1 MDRKL
6 EQWLLLKKERDL
18 VAATTITDP
27 YVDSHHDIFDEY
39 RSEDDTMDEYYD
51 EVLESGV
58 DTREP
63 QY

>member
-6 EQWLLLKKERDL
+6 EQWLLRKKERDL

-39 RSEDDTMDEYYD
+39 REEDDTMDEYY
-51 EVLESGV
+51 EAVRESGV
-58 DTREP
+58 DER
-63 QY
+63 